1 MDAEEA
7 LSLVQLK
14 MGNQPDYQYYM
25 KVKARDIAQ
34 MKVGNQLDYRYSD
47 MMFTDP
53 EALSGMQQHYS
64 LRQYAHLPAWWFYNQ
79 WVLQESGEISL
90 IEDMLAKI
98 KAGNEEAF
106 EFVLRLFFNYHILP
120 ERVKERILREKFSSE
135 LDEALQAGIVEGK
148 EKYCIYHYPPEAEAC
163 ESVVDGYEFR
173 LLRNSDEYLE
183 QVFHCRT
190 RVNREAPVRGDDGI
204 WHFALFKAG
213 ELAAC
218 LEVHSVFELCY
229 PVVCPPD
236 VEFERARIRI
246 AVLRWLKK
254 HGLAERFG
262 PYFPGD
268 YAYLAEEGDGD
279 CGVR

>member
-1 MDAEEA
+1 MDAAEA

-34 MKVGNQLDYRYSD
+34 MKVGNQLDYRYSN

-53 EALSGMQQHYS
+53 EALSGMQQLYS

-90 IEDMLAKI
+90 VEDMLAKI

-135 LDEALQAGIVEGK
+135 LDEALQAGIAEGK
-148 EKYCIYHYPPEAEAC
+148 EKYCVYHYPPEAEAC

-183 QVFHCRT
+183 HY
-190 RVNREAPVRGDDGI
+190 GI
-204 WHFALFKAG
+204 KG
-213 ELAAC
+213 M
-218 LEVHSVFELCY
+218 
-229 PVVCPPD
+229 
-236 VEFERARIRI
+236 
-246 AVLRWLKK
+246 RW
-254 HGLAERFG
+254 
-262 PYFPGD
+262 
-268 YAYLAEEGDGD
+268 
-279 CGVR
+279 GVRKAIERGGTGLGNRRLARQYRKAQKKLAKLEKQAGKSKKYARRAALMGAGAAAAVEPQ